1 MTWFLDEKIQ
11 KQIPDFNINYLKQ
24 INEFHYFKEY
34 NEHYDLIN
42 CIVLHIPYESP
53 NLQADIHLKFTNVAS
68 VQIKNLELTN
78 DDHILLDI
86 QFLDRGWENLN
97 YFVEDFEEQY
107 FSFYCQ
113 TVQVIQ
119 VVSNESG

>member
-1 MTWFLDEKIQ
+1 MTWFLNEKIQ
-11 KQIPDFNINYLKQ
+11 KQIPDFDISLLKQ

-78 DDHILLDI
+78 DDYILLDI
-86 QFLDRGWENLN
+86 QFLDRGWGNLN